1 MKWDTLYDSFLDTR
15 LSGRYITL
23 EMIAPILEDLKSHF
37 KITTI
42 GKSEKEKD
50 IPCITIGNGNLKI
63 LAWSQMHGNESTTT
77 KALFDILNY
86 LIYKSD
92 FQKDV
97 LEKFTIKI
105 IPILN
110 PDGAALYTRENAN
123 GVDLNRDALEL
134 TQKESIILRNIFE
147 DFEPDYCL
155 NLHDQRTI
163 YNVGNTDLPATI
175 SFLAPA
181 ADVEKTITSARK
193 KAMSLI
199 VGMQE
204 ELEKFIPGQIG
215 RYDDS
220 FNLNCV
226 GDFFQ
231 SEGIPTILFE
241 AGHFQQ
247 DYQREKTRSFI
258 ALALYTFLNSLLDK
272 SPNDT
277 YKNYFNIPENSTSLR
292 DIALKNA
299 KINGEEKLVNVY
311 IQFKEELQNNK
322 IEFIPV
328 IDSIKE
334 DFIIFGH
341 REIDVKMEKITHD
354 CGNLFY
360 EGQVIKELYFGKKKL
375 HIK

>member
-1 MKWDTLYDSFLDTR
+1 
-15 LSGRYITL
+15 
-23 EMIAPILEDLKSHF
+23 MIEPILNDLKSFF
-37 KITTI
+37 KISSL
-42 GKSEKEKD
+42 GKSEMEKD
-50 IPCITIGNGNLKI
+50 IHSITIGNGNTKI
-63 LAWSQMHGNESTTT
+63 LVWSQMHGNESTTT

-86 LIYKSD
+86 LTSESE
-92 FQKDV
+92 FQQDV
-97 LEKFTIKI
+97 LEKYTIII

-147 DFEPDYCL
+147 DFKPDYCL

-163 YNVGNTDLPATI
+163 YNVGNTNLPATI

-231 SEGIPTILFE
+231 SKGIPTILFE

-272 SPNDT
+272 SLNNI

-299 KINGEEKLVNVY
+299 KIKGQEKLVNVY

-322 IEFIPV
+322 IEFILV

-334 DFIIFGH
+334 DFKFFGH

-354 CGNLFY
+354 CGNLFN
-360 EGQVIKELYFGKKKL
+360 EGQVIKKLYFGKKKL